1 MVKLGGG
8 WGRIA
13 GAALVLSSSLA
24 LADGAVAQGSVR
36 HRIEARLAKLGLD
49 RRANIQVSIEAGVPR
64 LEGFVTVL
72 ADLRAAERAARKE
85 ARAVVNLLRVV
96 PEQPRGDRAIFE
108 DAQAEIRGWERY
120 GAHDAIDVA
129 VEDGLVIL
137 HGWVDREGKRGEVED
152 RLARIAGVRDIHS
165 DLHVQGFSGW
175 DLKLRNEILARL
187 RASPQF
193 EHWAAR
199 ADDPPVR
206 VFVAR
211 GRVILAGTVSS
222 AVEQQAV
229 GMIARQTLAFS
240 VSNQV
245 RVRKGGSPEEPERPR
260 ATPN

>member
-1 MVKLGGG
+1 MGRLGGG

-13 GAALVLSSSLA
+13 GAALVLTLA
-24 LADGAVAQGSVR
+24 LPSGAWAQASLK

-49 RRANIQVSIEAGVPR
+49 QRADIQVSVEAGVPR
-64 LEGFVTVL
+64 LEGFVLVL

-96 PEQPRGDRAIFE
+96 PEEVRKDRALLE
-108 DAQAEIRGWERY
+108 DAQAEIRSWERY
-120 GAHDAIDVA
+120 GALDAIDVS
-129 VEDGLVIL
+129 VEDGLVRL
-137 HGWVDREGKRGEVED
+137 HGWVDREGKRDEIED
-152 RLARIAGVRDIHS
+152 RLARIVGVRDIHS
-165 DLHVQGFSGW
+165 DLHVQGFSAW
-175 DLKLRNEILARL
+175 DVKLRNEIMGKLY
-187 RASPQF
+187 ASPHF

-211 GRVILAGTVSS
+211 GRVILAGTVAS
-222 AVEQQAV
+222 AVEQQAA

-245 RVRKGGSPEEPERPR
+245 RVLKGDAPEEPERPR
-260 ATPN
+260 PSPN